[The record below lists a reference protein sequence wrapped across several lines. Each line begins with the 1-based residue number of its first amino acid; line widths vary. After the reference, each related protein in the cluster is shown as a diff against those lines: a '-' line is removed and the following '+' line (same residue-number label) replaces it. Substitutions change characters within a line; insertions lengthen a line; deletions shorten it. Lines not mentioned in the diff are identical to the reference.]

1 VKVHEHGKLAAE
13 WDPAHPDENVEYYIG
28 KLEELYAKFLPFLEG
43 GGPVAGEEA
52 EAEGGEEA

>member
-1 VKVHEHGKLAAE
+1 VHEHGKLAAE

-52 EAEGGEEA
+52 EGGEEA